1 MISPLLTRPLT
12 SLRSGD
18 RPSVG
23 GRAAGLGELTAA
35 GLPVPAG
42 FAVTTA
48 AFGHALRALD
58 PGGTIP
64 QEVGRLPA
72 ADDAA
77 IGEVSAQVR
86 GRILGA
92 PLPIRLRDEITA
104 GYDALAGPAGAPPP
118 GGARSRAGSPGAAG
132 GRAA

>member
-23 GRAAGLGELTAA
+23 GKAAGLGELTAA

-48 AFGHALRALD
+48 AFGHAHD
-58 PGGTIP
+58 SG
-64 QEVGRLPA
+64 
-72 ADDAA
+72 
-77 IGEVSAQVR
+77 
-86 GRILGA
+86 
-92 PLPIRLRDEITA
+92 
-104 GYDALAGPAGAPPP
+104 AGAVPDR
-118 GGARSRAGSPGAAG
+118 GNLR
-132 GRAA
+132 

>member
-1 MISPLLTRPLT
+1 MTPPHLTRPLT

-23 GRAAGLGELTAA
+23 GKAAGLGELTAA

-48 AFGHALRALD
+48 AFGHALRAVD
-58 PGGTIP
+58 PGGAIAR
-64 QEVGRLPA
+64 EVGRLHA

-77 IGEVSAQVR
+77 GEVGARVR

-92 PLPIRLRDEITA
+92 ALPARRREAITA
-104 GYDALAGPAGAPPP
+104 GYD
-118 GGARSRAGSPGAAG
+118 S
-132 GRAA
+132 

>member
-1 MISPLLTRPLT
+1 MIPPHLTRPLT

-23 GRAAGLGELTAA
+23 GKAAGLGELTAA

-64 QEVGRLPA
+64 REVGRLPA

-92 PLPIRLRDEITA
+92 PLPARLR
-104 GYDALAGPAGAPPP
+104 
-118 GGARSRAGSPGAAG
+118 
-132 GRAA
+132 GRAVHPQPRDR